1 MPISCVFCV
10 VEYANTLYTPT
21 VTRISPMPP
30 KIVITRKP
38 NRGAVYSCSLMK
50 SFNVPG
56 LTRATPESVPQT
68 SCRTAFA
75 IVPGSCDVRTI
86 RASGAD
92 PMIVYGIHTS
102 GSIGTCRPPLFTTS
116 ATTPTISNHASCP
129 ATRSGPGP
137 CEPHTTP
144 DGIFVGQIP
153 ADERLVHNRDFSRII
168 DLRLA
173 EGPSSRELNSQ
184 HPEIFLADVLK
195 QRQPLFPVRLS
206 CDLHLALAATVR
218 RKGA

>member
-1 MPISCVFCV
+1 
-10 VEYANTLYTPT
+10 
-21 VTRISPMPP
+21 MPP
-30 KIVITRKP
+30 RIAITRKP

-68 SCRTAFA
+68 SCRSAFA

-102 GSIGTCRPPLFTTS
+102 GVDRHLQTAAIHHVSY
-116 ATTPTISNHASCP
+116 HADDFEP
-129 ATRSGPGP
+129 RVVPRTRRGPEP
-137 CEPHTTP
+137 SEPHTTP

-153 ADERLVHNRDFSRII
+153 ADERLVHNSDFSRII
-168 DLRLA
+168 NLRLA
-173 EGPSSRELNSQ
+173 EGPSSLELNSQ

-206 CDLHLALAATVR
+206 CDLHLLWPPL
-218 RKGA
+218 